1 MHPNNLKHYRQ
12 KKGMTQAR
20 LAGIAGISVQAL
32 QFLEY
37 GHFKPRH
44 ATAQNL
50 AKALDTTAEKL
61 FPVEGSGRGKQ
72 NA

>member
-12 KKGMTQAR
+12 KRGMTQAR
-20 LAGIAGISVQAL
+20 LAGVAGISVQAL

-44 ATAQNL
+44 ATAQKL
-50 AKALDTTAEKL
+50 AKALGVPAETL
-61 FPVEGSGRGKQ
+61 FPVEGSGKEK
-72 NA
+72 